1 MTRPPLYIPNIPGV
15 NSANIVF
22 ALSSSFEIVR
32 SLTPP
37 HISEGTRVLLPG
49 NGSFGTYT
57 SFLRDNGWYE
67 YLFKLK
73 SSISFYRIVAI
84 CSGFQSLCESSSE
97 SLGFQGMNLYPFKFE
112 SLRSDLF
119 QSSSAI
125 NLGRSETNIFY
136 GSPPSSSSSLFIPF
150 DVLSSPYYVHGYAS
164 SISDLESLKA
174 QFDLLFTSSI
184 DSKLFLAGFLD
195 RSLLAVQF
203 HPELSG
209 PFWRSTLIKFLMG

>member
-1 MTRPPLYIPNIPGV
+1 MTRPLLHIPKIPGV
-15 NSANIVF
+15 NSANIVY

-37 HISEGTRVLLPG
+37 DISEGTRVLLPG

-57 SFLRDNGWYE
+57 SFLRDHGWFD

-97 SLGFQGMNLYPFKFE
+97 SLGFQGMKLYPFKFE
-112 SLRSDLF
+112 SLRSGFF
-119 QSSSAI
+119 QSSSALNI
-125 NLGRSETNIFY
+125 GRSETTIFHRSY
-136 GSPPSSSSSLFIPF
+136 LSSSSSLFIPF

-164 SISDLESLKA
+164 SISDLDCLKSR
-174 QFDLLFTSSI
+174 FDLLFTSSI
-184 DSKLFLAGFLD
+184 DSKPFLAGFLD

-209 PFWRSTLIKFLMG
+209 PFWRSTLLKFLWG